1 MTVSLLDVTPVA
13 AVLAAGAVVFAG
25 SLVQGAAGFGLALVA
40 APLLALIDPSLVP
53 APLLALTT
61 VHAVAALV
69 RERGDVDWRGV
80 GWAMLGRVP
89 GTAAGV
95 AIVVVLPPRAFAVV
109 LAVVV
114 LVCAALSA
122 TRLRVRPTRGLL
134 LAAGAVSGV
143 SGTAA
148 SIGGPPVA
156 LLYQSES
163 GPRIRSTL
171 AAYFALGTVLSLA
184 GLAVGG
190 AVTVDALLHGALL
203 VPFLAAGFLA
213 SGPARRVLD
222 RGGTRPAVIILS
234 AVSALVLLV
243 QALAG

>member
-1 MTVSLLDVTPVA
+1 MTTTA
-13 AVLAAGAVVFAG
+13 AVLAAGAVVLAG

-40 APLLALIDPSLVP
+40 APLLALVDPSLVP

-69 RERGDVDWRGV
+69 RERGEADWRGV

-95 AIVVVLPPRAFAVV
+95 AIVVVLPPRTFAVV
-109 LAVVV
+109 LALVV
-114 LVCAALSA
+114 LACAALSA

-148 SIGGPPVA
+148 SIGGPPMA

-163 GPRIRSTL
+163 GPRIRATL
-171 AAYFALGTVLSLA
+171 AAYFALGTLLSLG
-184 GLAVGG
+184 GLAAGG
-190 AVTVDALLHGALL
+190 AVTADALLHGALL
-203 VPFLAAGFLA
+203 LPFLAAGFLA
-213 SGPARRVLD
+213 SGPARRLLD
-222 RGGTRPAVIILS
+222 RGGTRPAVVVLA

-243 QALAG
+243 RALAG